1 MLECVRTR
9 IQFSPIENFPAW
21 GMFPIE
27 EIARRRAPVFAS
39 ILPHLLWNIL
49 KIERV
54 RSQTN
59 ARMAQIAIRPR
70 GFERTLDA
78 TTTLDNVI
86 GVLVK
91 PTRSTHLARFFN

>member
-1 MLECVRTR
+1 
-9 IQFSPIENFPAW
+9 
-21 GMFPIE
+21 MFPIK
-27 EIARRRAPVFAS
+27 EIARRRAPVFGS

-59 ARMAQIAIRPR
+59 ARMAQIAIRPSD
-70 GFERTLDA
+70 FERTLDA

-91 PTRSTHLARFFN
+91 